1 MNSLFNEIEFF
12 EKTGLNKSI
21 NQRIENNSKKLKDI
35 EIITPEVL
43 NRIERNFSYFLK
55 FGSNP
60 F

>member
-21 NQRIENNSKKLKDI
+21 NQRVKNNSEKLKDI
-35 EIITPEVL
+35 EIINQKVL
-43 NRIERNFSYFLK
+43 NRIEHNFSFFLK